1 MISTYLKIAIRN
13 IRSYKFF
20 SAIKIGGLAIG
31 LMVCMLILLYTK
43 DEISFDRFHARQANI
58 FRIGQTMQMGKDQP
72 FKIGITQSPLG
83 PAFKKEI
90 PEIEQF
96 VRQNQMQATIRKGSE
111 IYIENPLFVDS
122 NFFSVFSFP
131 LLSGNRG
138 NPLDDMHSIVLSED
152 AARKYFPKSSDP
164 IGQTLELKMNDSFE
178 IFKVTAIAENAPQN
192 SSIRFDMLVPISYS
206 NQFDR
211 NHGWLGGSVNTFLLL
226 SPTAKESVVVRKM
239 EAIFEKNAK
248 EQIEKAKEGMG
259 VSASVTLGLQPISDI
274 HLSESYGTDNGL
286 ANGSS
291 RTYSYILSAI
301 AVFILVIAC
310 INFINLAVAQS
321 LKRSKE
327 IGIRKVV
334 GGTRK
339 QLIWQFLI
347 ESFIVSLLAFGI
359 AILLTYTLLPTFNN
373 LSGKKL
379 SLAYLADYKLY
390 MAYFLLLVVTS
401 ALAGFYPSVFLSRFK
416 PVSVLYGNQKLMGK
430 NYFTRSLIIFQFSLA
445 IFLIIGTIAVHSQLN
460 FLLQKDLGYESKN
473 LVRIDL
479 PFSKNNAQL
488 LSLFKDKLSGN
499 QSILNI
505 AGRNRGRAITSVRV
519 LGKEIII
526 DLNNIDEQYFPAFKI
541 PILSGRNFSPDYGA
555 DTSQSVI
562 VNERFVKEA
571 GWSNATAIGK
581 TVEFMDE
588 KKTMTVVG
596 VIRDY
601 HFLPL
606 KEKIE
611 PQLFRMGGDEPLGQ
625 IWVKI
630 SPDKVLETLS
640 AIEKTY
646 NQLSP
651 FYPYTYQFMN
661 DINAKYY
668 AQEEKWKQILG
679 IAAILFVSVSCMGLL
694 GLVTISVDQRTKEIG
709 IRKVLGAAIT
719 SIITIISR
727 EFVLMILLAFLIA
740 TPFGYWAIHSWL
752 NHFAYRV
759 GIHWWIF
766 GLSGAM
772 ALLLAIATISIKA
785 IAAARA
791 NPVKS
796 LRSE

>member
-43 DEISFDRFHARQANI
+43 DEISFDRFHVHQANI

-72 FKIGITQSPLG
+72 FKIGITQNPLG
-83 PAFKKEI
+83 PTFKKEI

-96 VRQNQMQATIRKGSE
+96 VRQNQMQSTIKKGSE

-131 LLSGNRG
+131 ILKGNHG
-138 NPLDDMHSIVLSED
+138 NPLDDMHSIVLSAD
-152 AARKYFPKSSDP
+152 AARKYFPQLSDP

-178 IFKVTAIAENAPQN
+178 IFKITAVAENAPQN
-192 SSIRFDMLVPISYS
+192 SSIRFDMIVPISYS

-226 SPTAKESVVVRKM
+226 SPTAKIPVVERKM
-239 EAIFEKNAK
+239 QSVFDKNAK
-248 EQIEKAKEGMG
+248 EQIEKAKQGMG

-286 ANGSS
+286 ENGSS
-291 RTYSYILSAI
+291 KTYSYILSAI
-301 AVFILVIAC
+301 AIFILIIAC

-321 LKRSKE
+321 LKRSRE

-347 ESFIVSLLAFGI
+347 ESFLVSLLAFGI
-359 AILLTYTLLPTFNN
+359 AFLLTYSLLPTFNS

-379 SLAYLADYKLY
+379 SLMYLSDFKLWLS
-390 MAYFLLLVVTS
+390 YFLLLLITS
-401 ALAGFYPSVFLSRFK
+401 VLAGFYPSLFLSRFK
-416 PVSVLYGNQKLMGK
+416 PVGVLYGNQKLMGK
-430 NYFTRSLIIFQFSLA
+430 NYFTRSLIVFQFSLA
-445 IFLIIGTIAVHSQLN
+445 IFLIIGTIAVYTQLN

-488 LSLFKDKLSGN
+488 LALFKDKMSSN
-499 QSILNI
+499 QSILDI
-505 AGRNRGRAITSVRV
+505 AGRNRGRSITSARV
-519 LGKEIII
+519 LGKEIVI
-526 DLNNIDEQYFPAFKI
+526 DLNTIDEHYFNAFKI
-541 PILSGRNFSPDYGA
+541 PILSGRNFSPDYAA
-555 DTSQSVI
+555 DTSQAVI

-571 GWSNATAIGK
+571 GWNNASAIGK
-581 TVEFMDE
+581 TIEFMDE
-588 KKTMTVVG
+588 KKTMQVVG

-601 HFLPL
+601 HFQPL

-611 PQLFRMGGDEPLGQ
+611 PQLFRMGGEEPAGQ

-630 SPDKVLETLS
+630 SPEKQPQTLA

-646 NQLSP
+646 KQLSP
-651 FYPYTYQFMN
+651 FYPFTYKFMN
-661 DINAKYY
+661 DINAKNYE
-668 AQEEKWKQILG
+668 QEGKWKQILG
-679 IAAILFVSVSCMGLL
+679 IAAILFVSISCMGLL

-709 IRKVLGAAIT
+709 IRKVLGAAIS
-719 SIITIISR
+719 SIVTIISR

-740 TPFGYWAIHSWL
+740 APFGYWAIHSWL

-772 ALLLAIATISIKA
+772 ALALAIVTISIKA
-785 IAAARA
+785 FAAARA